1 MVLCSSKQ
9 QYARFGATRLAFD
22 KDKPITRS
30 LSLDFFYELWMT
42 QGYQL
47 DHTLLLFI
55 LKTFFDDVLLEHDGL
70 YHVLPIAV
78 HLDLAEQV
86 ERVILSHLYSLAQPS

>member
-1 MVLCSSKQ
+1 MD
-9 QYARFGATRLAFD
+9 FGL
-22 KDKPITRS
+22 
-30 LSLDFFYELWMT
+30 LLWMT

-55 LKTFFDDVLLEHDGL
+55 LKTFCDDVLLEHDGL
-70 YHVLPIAV
+70 FYVLPIAV

-86 ERVILSHLYSLAQPS
+86 ERVILSHLYSLAQPG